1 MNRYL
6 GLDIG
11 SVRIGVAVSDPLGN
25 FAQGIAV
32 LPAKDEWMIRLGD
45 LIGQYSVKGV
55 VVGLPLRTDG
65 TEGPEVVR
73 MRDKVEKLKGLYPD
87 VEFIFYDERFTTTVA
102 HQVMREGAMDGR
114 KRRKKVD
121 QVAAV
126 ILLQDFLD
134 SRRGS
139 LS

>member
-1 MNRYL
+1 MERYL

-32 LPAKDEWMIRLGD
+32 LPARDEWMTRLGE
-45 LIGQYSVKGV
+45 LICQYSVTGV

-73 MRDKVEKLKGLYPD
+73 MREKMEKLKGLYPE
-87 VEFIFYDERFTTTVA
+87 VEFVFYDERFTTTVA
-102 HQVMREGAMDGR
+102 HQVMRDGGMDGR

-126 ILLQDFLD
+126 ILLQSFLD
-134 SRRGS
+134 SKRGT

>member
-1 MNRYL
+1 MDRYL

-11 SVRIGVAVSDPLGN
+11 SVRIGVAVSDPLGT

-32 LPAKDEWMIRLGD
+32 LPARDDWMTRLGEF
-45 LIGQYSVKGV
+45 ISQYSVKGV

-65 TEGPEVVR
+65 TEGPEVLR
-73 MRDKVEKLKGLYPD
+73 MREKVEKLKKLYPE

-126 ILLQDFLD
+126 ILLQGFLD
-134 SRRGS
+134 SKRGT